1 MIPSGVERIESQAFV
16 QCSSLYALSLP
27 ETVSYVGQNN
37 FNGDTALLSLT
48 VYNPDCHLMTSDYE
62 LPKQVLLYCYQD
74 SSLYWYAQQ
83 YGREYVLLD
92 TPETTTPSVTTAPPE
107 TTATSPVTS
116 TAAVST
122 ATESVTTAQT
132 TTTTATTAETTAQ
145 TTETAAVSTATETA
159 PVAETGDVD
168 GDGAVSL
175 DDAFLILQAYARV
188 SAGAESGLEDWQ
200 LLRADV
206 DGSGSVD
213 LDDAFYILQYDSLRS
228 AGREVGS
235 LDDWLSQILA

>member
-1 MIPSGVERIESQAFV
+1 M
-16 QCSSLYALSLP
+16 
-27 ETVSYVGQNN
+27 
-37 FNGDTALLSLT
+37 
-48 VYNPDCHLMTSDYE
+48 
-62 LPKQVLLYCYQD
+62 
-74 SSLYWYAQQ
+74 
-83 YGREYVLLD
+83 
-92 TPETTTPSVTTAPPE
+92 
-107 TTATSPVTS
+107 
-116 TAAVST
+116 
-122 ATESVTTAQT
+122 
-132 TTTTATTAETTAQ
+132 
-145 TTETAAVSTATETA
+145 
-159 PVAETGDVD
+159 D